1 MAGEN
6 NKNAEKWTEQEAEK
20 FMLQCLELSESDQY
34 DFKGEVAKA
43 AGSYHHVFHY
53 LSGKFPQFKWIVSAI
68 ESNCETN
75 CFYNG
80 KKGNINS
87 ALAIMNLK
95 SNHRWTDRLDNTSSD
110 GSMSPPQTL
119 QELYDEERQ
128 SSDTKS

>member
-1 MAGEN
+1 MAAPEK
-6 NKNAEKWTEQEAEK
+6 NKNAETWTYEEAER
-20 FMLQCLELSESDQY
+20 FMNHCLELSESDKY

-43 AGSYHHVFHY
+43 AKSYHHVFNY
-53 LSGKFPQFKWIVSAI
+53 LSSKFPQLKWIVNAI

-80 KKGNINS
+80 KKGNINA

-110 GSMSPPQTL
+110 GSMSPPKTL
-119 QELYDEERQ
+119 AELYDEERQ
-128 SSDTKS
+128 SSDS